1 MVKKEKD
8 EDFMHNPLFSNF
20 EAVGE
25 SMNFIKM
32 LASMDPSLQ
41 IPQQPQAM
49 VTPSHSS
56 LPTIFDE

>member
-1 MVKKEKD
+1 
-8 EDFMHNPLFSNF
+8 MHNPFFSNF